1 MESGVDCGPTS
12 RCPDSP
18 RPHLEPRTVEHL
30 DPQQEVAPAV
40 RREPFEVKSDPVAQW
55 LDWEQQA
62 NLVGFRTSTA
72 PVQVDVVAVPRSEV
86 EVHVLPGAP
95 AEVVDLFLRGDRVL
109 VPRHPLNRDPT
120 VAFSNEPVAERWTAR
135 FTSSR
140 TLAFP
145 GRDSGDAL
153 FSLKLAT
160 DHPHPDFRQP
170 EKTKLRAEAFD
181 AVGWAWV
188 LARIDQL
195 LGPIEG
201 VALVPEVMIVLAAG
215 REGGFLC
222 ATCGCSRTATTTCPR
237 SRCRSW
243 AAAIA
248 RRHGA
253 DARGVLGPA
262 LRRAGRA
269 REGAPARALRA
280 LVRDAEPAEPAR
292 AARPEPLPDRQAR
305 VPRRRRR
312 RLRHRRA
319 RGARRAVAAAR
330 SRICAPR
337 RAPRSGRSTRRAS
350 TRSPADVLERW
361 YARHDAAYYAELA
374 RWFPEIAPPP
384 ERQRASARSGTGTRR
399 CAATRARKRVA
410 RAFAE
415 PHDSASRHA
424 CSAGEVGRRSAGR
437 SSAATPNSQSSRPGA
452 ATSCTPTGR
461 PSRELRERQ
470 RERGLAG
477 GVPGLGERHVR
488 HHLLEQLERL
498 VAVRVEIRRA
508 ARRARRPSA

>member
-1 MESGVDCGPTS
+1 ME
-12 RCPDSP
+12 
-18 RPHLEPRTVEHL
+18 HLE
-30 DPQQEVAPAV
+30 PQQEVAPAV
-40 RREPFEVKSDPVAQW
+40 RRESFEVKSDPVAQW

-95 AEVVDLFLRGDRVL
+95 GEVVDLFLRGDRVL

-201 VALVPEVMIVLAAG
+201 VELVPEVMIVLAAG
-215 REGGFLC
+215 RESGFLLRDLRLFQDGHYYLPALSLPFVGRAIAEVHGATLDAFWGRSFAEQVGRAKACLLARYGLWFETPNPQNLLVQLDRRLYPTGKLVFRDVGDGDC
-222 ATCGCSRTATTTCPR
+222 AT
-237 SRCRSW
+237 
-243 AAAIA
+243 
-248 RRHGA
+248 
-253 DARGVLGPA
+253 DAR
-262 LRRAGRA
+262 
-269 REGAPARALRA
+269 E
-280 LVRDAEPAEPAR
+280 VRDVPWR
-292 AARPEPLPDRQAR
+292 RLVSDLRPE
-305 VPRRRRR
+305 
-312 RLRHRRA
+312 
-319 RGARRAVAAAR
+319 
-330 SRICAPR
+330 
-337 RAPRSGRSTRRAS
+337 TRTSFWAFGEAGEHS
-350 TRSPADVLERW
+350 IPSDVLERW

-374 RWFPEIAPPP
+374 RWFPEVAPPP
-384 ERQRASARSGTGTRR
+384 DTHRDHALGHWNQALRSDAGQE
-399 CAATRARKRVA
+399 AVA
-410 RAFAE
+410 RAFA
-415 PHDSASRHA
+415 AR
-424 CSAGEVGRRSAGR
+424 
-437 SSAATPNSQSSRPGA
+437 
-452 ATSCTPTGR
+452 
-461 PSRELRERQ
+461 RQ
-470 RERGLAG
+470 RVTSGA
-477 GVPGLGERHVR
+477 
-488 HHLLEQLERL
+488 
-498 VAVRVEIRRA
+498 
-508 ARRARRPSA
+508 

>member
-1 MESGVDCGPTS
+1 MKTGGTMGAPSSCS
-12 RCPDSP
+12 ISSP
-18 RPHLEPRTVEHL
+18 PLEPATVEHL
-30 DPQQEVAPAV
+30 ETQQEVAPAA
-40 RREPFEVKSDPVAQW
+40 RREPFAVKADPVAQW

-95 AEVVDLFLRGDRVL
+95 GEVVDLFLRGDRVL

-215 REGGFLC
+215 RESGFLLRDLRLFQDGHYYLP
-222 ATCGCSRTATTTCPR
+222 ALSLPFVGGP
-237 SRCRSW
+237 
-243 AAAIA
+243 IA

-253 DARGVLGPA
+253 DPETFWGQHFAEPVGRVKARLLARYGLWFETPNPQNLLVQLDRNLFPTGKVVFRDVGDGDCA
-262 LRRAGRA
+262 TDA
-269 REGAPARALRA
+269 REVCDVPWRR
-280 LVRDAEPAEPAR
+280 LVSDL
-292 AARPEPLPDRQAR
+292 RPE
-305 VPRRRRR
+305 
-312 RLRHRRA
+312 
-319 RGARRAVAAAR
+319 
-330 SRICAPR
+330 
-337 RAPRSGRSTRRAS
+337 TRTSFWAFGEAGEHS
-350 TRSPADVLERW
+350 IPADVLERW

-374 RWFPEIAPPP
+374 RWFPEVAPPP
-384 ERQRASARSGTGTRR
+384 SISRDHALGHWNEALRSDRGQE
-399 CAATRARKRVA
+399 AVA
-410 RAFAE
+410 RAFA
-415 PHDSASRHA
+415 AR
-424 CSAGEVGRRSAGR
+424 
-437 SSAATPNSQSSRPGA
+437 
-452 ATSCTPTGR
+452 
-461 PSRELRERQ
+461 RQ
-470 RERGLAG
+470 RVTS
-477 GVPGLGERHVR
+477 GV
-488 HHLLEQLERL
+488 
-498 VAVRVEIRRA
+498 
-508 ARRARRPSA
+508 

>member
-1 MESGVDCGPTS
+1 MESGVDFGPTS

-18 RPHLEPRTVEHL
+18 RPHLNPATVEHL
-30 DPQQEVAPAV
+30 ESAARGRSGRAPRAV
-40 RREPFEVKSDPVAQW
+40 RSEEPIRSRNGSTGSSRRTWSDSGPAPRPSRSTW
-55 LDWEQQA
+55 WRCRA
-62 NLVGFRTSTA
+62 ARSRCTCCRARPPRWSTCSCAATACSCRAIRSTATRRSRSRTSRSPSA
-72 PVQVDVVAVPRSEV
+72 GPRAS
-86 EVHVLPGAP
+86 
-95 AEVVDLFLRGDRVL
+95 
-109 VPRHPLNRDPT
+109 PRR
-120 VAFSNEPVAERWTAR
+120 AR
-135 FTSSR
+135 SR
-140 TLAFP
+140 FP

-215 REGGFLC
+215 REGGFLLRDLRLFQDGHYYLP
-222 ATCGCSRTATTTCPR
+222 ALSLPFVGG
-237 SRCRSW
+237 
-243 AAAIA
+243 AIA

-262 LRRAGRA
+262 LRRAGRP

-292 AARPEPLPDRQAR
+292 AARP
-305 VPRRRRR
+305 
-312 RLRHRRA
+312 RA
-319 RGARRAVAAAR
+319 SSRPGSSCSATSATATAPPTRARRATCR
-330 SRICAPR
+330 GGGSSPICAPR

-384 ERQRASARSGTGTRR
+384 ERRAASARSGTGTRR
-399 CAATRARKRVA
+399 CAATRARRRWRARSPHRATARRVTRVA
-410 RAFAE
+410 RAGATSVGGQELRGHAE
-415 PHDSASRHA
+415 QPVLAARLRDELHADRQPVARAARAAARSR
-424 CSAGEVGRRSAGR
+424 AGR
-437 SSAATPNSQSSRPGA
+437 SRS
-452 ATSCTPTGR
+452 
-461 PSRELRERQ
+461 
-470 RERGLAG
+470 
-477 GVPGLGERHVR
+477 
-488 HHLLEQLERL
+488 
-498 VAVRVEIRRA
+498 
-508 ARRARRPSA
+508 RAR